1 MPELRTKP
9 TDLLNKIFPI
19 LAEFQ
24 SVGDDRNTQQCQ
36 PWARTAW
43 YTPPGNGV
51 TRVVC
56 SLSLLTPGVGI
67 QETIE
72 KSQLLRDPGSHF
84 LTIAF

>member
-1 MPELRTKP
+1 MTETPNSASLGPEH
-9 TDLLNKIFPI
+9 
-19 LAEFQ
+19 
-24 SVGDDRNTQQCQ
+24 
-36 PWARTAW
+36 AW

-51 TRVVC
+51 TRVVP

-72 KSQLLRDPGSHF
+72 KSQLLRDPRSHF